1 MLRKLLEE
9 GPVVKNSSDLQILMR
24 DVYETTYGI
33 WDHGQDS
40 DEDLLSLVAHR
51 AAEDTGPEV
60 GLLYERIRQYDE
72 REILKTFGLDLVQ
85 FLELPTDMVTYL
97 LELGLRKQASKDN
110 VARDVENEM
119 KQMNLFD

>member
-33 WDHGQDS
+33 WDHGQDR

-51 AAEDTGPEV
+51 PAEDTGPEV

-72 REILKTFGLDLVQ
+72 REVFKYSRLNLVQ
-85 FLELPTDMVTYL
+85 FLELPTDIVTYL
-97 LELGLRKQASKDN
+97 LELSLKKQATSHN
-110 VARDVENEM
+110 VASDVENEM
-119 KQMNLFD
+119 KQMNLF

>member
-51 AAEDTGPEV
+51 PAEDTGPEV
-60 GLLYERIRQYDE
+60 GLLYERIRHYDE
-72 REILKTFGLDLVQ
+72 REIYKHFGLDLVQ
-85 FLELPTDMVTYL
+85 FLELPTDIVTYL
-97 LELGLRKQASKDN
+97 LELGLKKQATNHN
-110 VARDVENEM
+110 VAKDVEHEM
-119 KQMNLFD
+119 QQLNLF